1 MLLLSCNKLL
11 LCYVIWGKRTNYNKF
26 IQLSIYSHPVYPD
39 MQLANSYKQ

>member
-11 LCYVIWGKRTNYNKF
+11 LCYLIWGKRTNYKF
-26 IQLSIYSHPVYPD
+26 IQLSIYSHPVYTD